1 MFRKQYKY
9 FRFLRAAY
17 DLKDIFIKKNK
28 IFIQQFVLDFE
39 IVPLMMLL
47 VE

>member
-9 FRFLRAAY
+9 FQFLRAAY
-17 DLKDIFIKKNK
+17 DLKDIFIKKIEYLFK
-28 IFIQQFVLDFE
+28 QVVLDFE
-39 IVPLMMLL
+39 IVPWMMLL